1 MKKGH
6 RMAGLGLVLFFA
18 AIIYG
23 CVVGTTTAPPPAQ
36 QLMAEDLR
44 VTELGMFPDFVVEG
58 QRVRFSLTIF
68 NRSPYSGRAR
78 IMIRDKDQ
86 VVAEVHDITIRPRGN
101 AVRFPFTDYRFS
113 RHDHCFTV
121 LVDIAGTY
129 REVDLAKR
137 FCAQRTANGWTLKD
151 N

>member
-1 MKKGH
+1 MKRDH
-6 RMAGLGLVLFFA
+6 RMYGLGLILFFA

-23 CVVGTTTAPPPAQ
+23 CAVGTTTAPPPAQ

-86 VVAEVHDITIRPRGN
+86 VVAEVQDITIRPRGN

>member
-1 MKKGH
+1 MKRDH
-6 RMAGLGLVLFFA
+6 WIYGLGLILFFA

-23 CVVGTTTAPPPAQ
+23 CAVGTTTAPPPAQ

-86 VVAEVHDITIRPRGN
+86 VVAEVQDITIRPRGN